1 MADYGTALVTGASSG
16 IGEAFARALAADG
29 VDLVIVARRTGLLE
43 ALARELQERYGVTV
57 EPLTADLADPEQLAV
72 VEDRLRDDERPVDLL
87 VNNAGLGT
95 AGEFWQ
101 LPLEDETQQLLV
113 NVLAVMRL
121 THAALGGMVA
131 RGHGGIVNVASVAGF
146 LALPGYA
153 TYAGSK
159 AFVARF
165 TESVA
170 EECRGSGVHVTC
182 LAPGFVRTGFAG
194 LNGVNNLPVPGLV
207 WLSPEK
213 VATAAV
219 AAVRE
224 GQVYATPGFGYKA
237 TELLLGL
244 APKTLVR
251 RLGGVVFRR
260 T

>member
-16 IGEAFARALAADG
+16 IGEAFARALAAGG

-43 ALARELQERYGVTV
+43 ALGRELQERFGVTV

-101 LPLEDETQQLLV
+101 LPLEGEAQQVLV
-113 NVLAVMRL
+113 NVLAVTRL
-121 THAALGGMVA
+121 THAALGGMVG

-165 TESVA
+165 TEAVA

-182 LAPGFVRTGFAG
+182 LAPGFVRTGFGG
-194 LNGVNNLPVPGLV
+194 LNGVNHLPVPGLA

-213 VATAAV
+213 VAAAAL
-219 AAVRE
+219 AAVRD
-224 GQVYATPGFGYKA
+224 GQVYATPGIGYKA